1 MSNIFKTI
9 EEFNKFYGLPCPS
22 KPTLG
27 EVGNPVSRILG
38 FTKTLR
44 DEIDEGADIIAKIHE
59 GATDLEVLTDLADWF
74 NDIVVYALSEAA
86 KYGIPSEQ
94 VLGIIMD
101 SNFSKKQA
109 DGSVLKDEHGKVIKG
124 PAFWKPEPQ
133 IKTIIQEKIND

>member
-9 EEFNKFYGLPCPS
+9 EEFNKFYGLPCPI
-22 KPTLG
+22 KPTLA

-44 DEIDEGADIIAKIHE
+44 DEIDEGADIITKIHE

-109 DGSVLKDEHGKVIKG
+109 DGSVLKDEHGKVKKG
-124 PAFWKPEPQ
+124 SAYWKPEPQ